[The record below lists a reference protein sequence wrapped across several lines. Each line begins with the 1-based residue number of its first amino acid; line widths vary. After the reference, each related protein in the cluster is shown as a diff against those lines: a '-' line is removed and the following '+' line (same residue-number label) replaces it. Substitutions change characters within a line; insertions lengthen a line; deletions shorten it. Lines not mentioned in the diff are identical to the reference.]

1 VTQTVA
7 NFVTHLECSLTGDRY
22 AAGQL
27 HNLSKA
33 GKPLLV
39 RYDSEQLAR
48 SISKAQLAAR
58 RCDMWRYREFLPLRN
73 TQNVVSLGEVR
84 TPLIE
89 CSELARRHGAR
100 KLMIKDEGRL
110 PTGSFKARGLSVA
123 VSMAKELGVR
133 RLAMPT
139 NGNAGAALAAY
150 ATRAGME
157 SFVFCPADTP
167 AVNVGEIAAHGAKL
181 WLVNGLIN
189 DCARIV
195 AEGREQMGWFDVSTL
210 KEPYR
215 IEGKKTMGLELADQ
229 LDWTLPDVI
238 FYPTGGGTGLIGMWK
253 AFNELASIGWIDE
266 KRPRMVAVQ
275 ASGCA
280 PIVRAFN
287 EGLDFAPPWKDAHTV
302 AAGIR
307 VPAAIGDFLMLRAI
321 HESNGFAI
329 AVDDDEI
336 LGARDEV
343 ARAEGLLT
351 CPESAATYAAYKNAL
366 ATGRVSAEESVVLF
380 NCASG
385 LKYELPTV
393 NRLLDCTR
401 TVDYEQLGKAAA
413 DESANI

>member
-1 VTQTVA
+1 MIA
-7 NFVTHLECSLTGDRY
+7 DSENFVTHLECSLKGDRY

-27 HNLSKA
+27 HNLSNA

-39 RYDSEQLAR
+39 RYDLDRIAGSV
-48 SISKAQLAAR
+48 SKAQLATR
-58 RCDMWRYREFLPLRN
+58 PEDMWRYREFLPIRSVEN
-73 TQNVVSLGEVR
+73 IVSLGEVR

-89 CSELARRHGAR
+89 CRELARRMGAR
-100 KLMIKDEGRL
+100 RLIIKDEGRL
-110 PTGSFKARGLSVA
+110 PTGSFKARGLCIA

-139 NGNAGAALAAY
+139 NGNAGAAMAAY

-157 SFVFCPADTP
+157 SFIFCPDDTP
-167 AVNVGEIAAHGAKL
+167 SVNIGEIAAHGAHV

-189 DCARIV
+189 DCGKIV
-195 AEGREQMGWFDVSTL
+195 AEGKQAIGWFDVSTL

-229 LDWTLPDVI
+229 LGWTLPDVI

-253 AFNELASIGWIDE
+253 AFDELSRIGWIDK

-280 PIVRAFN
+280 PIVKAFD
-287 EGLDFAPPWKDAHTV
+287 EQLDHAPVWKDAHTV

-321 HESNGFAI
+321 RESNGFAI
-329 AVDDDEI
+329 AVDDDAI
-336 LGARDEV
+336 LEARDEI
-343 ARAEGLLT
+343 ARSEGLLT
-351 CPESAATYAAYKNAL
+351 CPEGAATYAAYKDAL
-366 ATGRVSAEESVVLF
+366 ASGRVSAEESVVLF
-380 NCASG
+380 NCAIG
-385 LKYELPTV
+385 LKYELPV
-393 NRLLDCTR
+393 VVDHLDCSTAI
-401 TVDYEQLGKAAA
+401 DYDRLGQ
-413 DESANI
+413 N